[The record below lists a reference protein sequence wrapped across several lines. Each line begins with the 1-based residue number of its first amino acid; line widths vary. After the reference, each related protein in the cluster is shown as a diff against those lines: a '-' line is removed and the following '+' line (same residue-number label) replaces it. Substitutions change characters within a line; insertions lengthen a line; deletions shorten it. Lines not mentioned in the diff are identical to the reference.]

1 MVFYFCSDYYEYT
14 TDLLQ
19 WYNGFTTMRNNASLI
34 YSIILVFGDFLALI
48 AAFSAAYILRFRLL
62 EDGKTATVGG
72 ENFVFAILSILPI
85 WLLIHAFIGLYRQE
99 IYEKRFVEIGRLMV
113 GAAIGT
119 MAVISYS
126 FFVDETL
133 LPGRLVPLYALGLGF
148 VLLVIFRTLARVVR
162 HTLYRFGS
170 GVSNILVIG
179 DTHVSE
185 SMALVAGDTR
195 HTGLRVLG
203 VVGLQHPRIKHFES
217 FETALA
223 KLKDVPIHGI
233 IQTELYRDQLK
244 NDEILR
250 YAQTHHVSYR
260 FVPGNGDLFVGNIAV
275 ELFAGLPVIAVHQTA
290 LIGWGRVIK
299 RLFDLFV
306 TTIGMAVALPLML
319 LIGTVMLIFNPK
331 GGVFFRQTR
340 LTRFNREFTVY
351 KLRTQYKKY
360 DGTTPEQAFALMGKP
375 QLAKKYRDNGDFLA
389 KDPRVTRIG
398 RFLRATSLDE
408 LPQLFNVLKGD
419 ISLVGPRAL
428 VPHELNAYEKKHS
441 ILSVKSGLTGLA
453 QISGRR
459 DINFEERRKL
469 DVYYVQNWSFWL
481 DVSILV
487 RTIRT
492 VLSGSG
498 AK

>member
-1 MVFYFCSDYYEYT
+1 MK
-14 TDLLQ
+14 
-19 WYNGFTTMRNNASLI
+19 NNASLI
-34 YSIILVFGDFLALI
+34 YSIFLVAGDFLALI
-48 AAFSAAYILRFRLL
+48 AAFAAAYVLRFRLL

-72 ENFVFAILSILPI
+72 ENFIFAILSILPI

-113 GAAIGT
+113 GSAIGT

-126 FFVDETL
+126 FLVDTTL

-148 VLLVIFRTLARVVR
+148 VFLVIFRTLARVVR

-170 GVSNILVIG
+170 GVSNILIIG

-203 VVGLQHPRIKHFES
+203 VVGLQHPRIKSFES
-217 FETALA
+217 FEEALA
-223 KLKDVPIHGI
+223 RLKDTPIHGI
-233 IQTELYRDQLK
+233 IQTELYRDQIK
-244 NDEILR
+244 NNEILR

-299 RLFDLFV
+299 RLFDLLV
-306 TTIGMAVALPLML
+306 TTVGMVIALP
-319 LIGTVMLIFNPK
+319 VMVVVAIFMKIVEPK
-331 GGVFFRQTR
+331 GTILFRQTR
-340 LTRFNREFTVY
+340 LTRFNREFTTY
-351 KLRTQYKKY
+351 KFRTVKTKY
-360 DGTTPEQAFALMGKP
+360 NGLTPEEAFEKMGKTS
-375 QLAKKYRDNGDFLA
+375 LIKKYRDNGDFLQN
-389 KDPRVTRIG
+389 DPRYGWVG
-398 RFLRATSLDE
+398 NFLRRSSLDE
-408 LPQLFNVLKGD
+408 LPQLLSVLKGD

-428 VPHELNAYEKKHS
+428 IPQELNAYEKKHS

-459 DINFEERRKL
+459 DISFDERRKL
-469 DVYYVQNWSFWL
+469 DVYYVQNWSFWFDL
-481 DVSILV
+481 SIL
-487 RTIRT
+487 IRT
-492 VLSGSG
+492 VRAVLGG
-498 AK
+498 TGGK